1 MCKNI
6 RDVIA
11 NCFAIRLPIDYPF
24 YISPCKLLIFF
35 PSLTEMILFQT
46 LVLLLF
52 SHANALLITQNV
64 AFQKV
69 NEITTTRSRWL
80 VTFII
85 DLEPYEHFINKI
97 GDDFVKTDKAVSTMS
112 ALQDKSASHGFY
124 DLKPFFSGV
133 ITELKAEIASMNTT
147 YTNLRNTFATIKLLQ
162 VREKRSLLPF
172 IGSALNFFLELC
184 LMQILVLSDAI

>member
-11 NCFAIRLPIDYPF
+11 NCPAILLPTDYPF
-24 YISPCKLLIFF
+24 YTSPRKLLIFF

-52 SHANALLITQNV
+52 SHANTLLITQNV

-69 NEITTTRSRWL
+69 NEITTTHSRWL

-97 GDDFVKTDKAVSTMS
+97 EDDFVKTDKAVSTMS
-112 ALQDKSASHGFY
+112 AVQDKSASH
-124 DLKPFFSGV
+124 
-133 ITELKAEIASMNTT
+133 ASMCHFVILQK
-147 YTNLRNTFATIKLLQ
+147 NLLKKKKKPN
-162 VREKRSLLPF
+162 S
-172 IGSALNFFLELC
+172 FFK
-184 LMQILVLSDAI
+184 MSLSDTSEVRQNVVNYELP

>member
-1 MCKNI
+1 MLLQT
-6 RDVIA
+6 V
-11 NCFAIRLPIDYPF
+11 LQYF
-24 YISPCKLLIFF
+24 YLLITPFILLPVNYSFFF

-52 SHANALLITQNV
+52 SHANTLLIMQNV

-97 GDDFVKTDKAVSTMS
+97 EDDFVKTDKAVSTMS
-112 ALQDKSASHGFY
+112 AVQDKSASH
-124 DLKPFFSGV
+124 
-133 ITELKAEIASMNTT
+133 ASMCHFVILQKNLLKKKKKNPTVSLRCHYLILQKFVRTLSTT
-147 YTNLRNTFATIKLLQ
+147 SCRDHIQRMEKVLQ
-162 VREKRSLLPF
+162 
-172 IGSALNFFLELC
+172 
-184 LMQILVLSDAI
+184 Q